1 MRSPLFLSGGD
12 MMQVKALISF
22 SGLISMRK
30 GEIREIK
37 DKEIYSDLIK
47 AGYVEQVKEQ
57 KSSRKKVIQDENQ

>member
-1 MRSPLFLSGGD
+1 
-12 MMQVKALISF
+12 
-22 SGLISMRK
+22 MRK

-57 KSSRKKVIQDENQ
+57 KSSRKRVIQDEDQ

>member
-1 MRSPLFLSGGD
+1 MYSLLLLSGGD
-12 MMQVKALISF
+12 MMQVKALVNF

-47 AGYVEQVKEQ
+47 VGYVEQVKEQ
-57 KSSRKKVIQDENQ
+57 KSSRKKVIQDEN